1 MTPPSCASGLYLAT
15 ERAQGRKSGL
25 RTSKVT
31 VSSAN
36 IAYSRADL
44 GFSRAGAIWK
54 GILNQL
60 AERAQTAVD
69 RGRLAALPL
78 RHLDD
83 IGMTGAERAAILG
96 YEEPVRDPW
105 ALVAMQRL

>member
-1 MTPPSCASGLYLAT
+1 MTPSPCASGLYVRAK
-15 ERAQGRKSGL
+15 RAQSLVFGV
-25 RTSKVT
+25 RTNKVT

-36 IAYSRADL
+36 IVYSRADL
-44 GFSRAGAIWK
+44 RFSWAGAIWK

-60 AERAQTAVD
+60 AERAQAAVD

-83 IGMTGAERAAILG
+83 IGMTEGERAAILG
-96 YEEPVRDPW
+96 YVAPARDPW

>member
-1 MTPPSCASGLYLAT
+1 VS
-15 ERAQGRKSGL
+15 
-25 RTSKVT
+25 

-36 IAYSRADL
+36 IAHSRADL
-44 GFSRAGAIWK
+44 GVSWAAVIWK

-60 AERAQTAVD
+60 AERARAAAD

-83 IGMTGAERAAILG
+83 IGMTVAERAAILG
-96 YEEPVRDPW
+96 REEPARDPW
-105 ALVAMQRL
+105 ALVAMHRL